1 MCESKRA
8 LFISDRVTAQHR
20 CYRNSHTCVRD
31 TTHSDV
37 KWLIQMC
44 DMTHSDVC
52 HDSFKSVTWL
62 CVWAMCEFH
71 TCVRAIGLF
80 SIKVLKHIGTLLY
93 RDSFLHICV
102 PWLIQICDVT
112 MCVSKKALFISD
124 RVTARNISYRNSH
137 TCVRAIGLF
146 SYEIEWRHKTF
157 PIGTH
162 THVWEQ

>member
-1 MCESKRA
+1 MCDMTHSDVRHDSFKCETWLIHMWDMTHSYVRHDSFRCVPWLIQICDVTMRESKRA

-80 SIKVLKHIGTLLY
+80 SFKVLKHIETVLY

-102 PWLIQICDVT
+102 PRLI
-112 MCVSKKALFISD
+112 
-124 RVTARNISYRNSH
+124 
-137 TCVRAIGLF
+137 
-146 SYEIEWRHKTF
+146 
-157 PIGTH
+157 
-162 THVWEQ
+162 